1 MRNQNRFKYP
11 NAQKHGVFAATA
23 ILPGEDHGEFKKLLS
38 DLLAKWTPNG
48 PTEEEAVL
56 SIAKAVWRKRRL
68 QKFLDVQ
75 VAKNQLDPSHKAF
88 DISFGLRSLVALLK
102 FSPETAFDEYA
113 SRFLRPDKV
122 SFLKSKYPRSK
133 YKSAEDWAKALIDE
147 IKAMPETQRLPREAE
162 DVAKLF
168 LSCEAVSHEL
178 FQQELTLDERLDVM
192 IDRAVKRLIQIKAMK
207 QMLDQTSA
215 GRSADQ
221 PKRIESKT
229 ARSD

>member
-1 MRNQNRFKYP
+1 MQSS
-11 NAQKHGVFAATA
+11 AQKHGIFAATA

-38 DLLAKWTPNG
+38 DLLAEWTPNG

-56 SIAKAVWRKRRL
+56 SIAKAVSRKRRLL

-88 DISFGLRSLVALLK
+88 DISLGLRSLVPLLK

-113 SRFLRPDKV
+113 SRFLRPDKA
-122 SFLKSKYPRSK
+122 SFLKSKHPRSK

-147 IKAMPETQRLPREAE
+147 INAMPETQRLPAEAE
-162 DVAKLF
+162 DVAKLL

-192 IDRAVKRLIQIKAMK
+192 IDRAVKRLIQMKAMK

>member
-1 MRNQNRFKYP
+1 MRNHNRFKYP

-38 DLLAKWTPNG
+38 DLLAEWTPNG
-48 PTEEEAVL
+48 PTEEEAVV
-56 SIAKAVWRKRRL
+56 SIARAVWRKRRL

-88 DISFGLRSLVALLK
+88 DISLGLRSLVALLK

-122 SFLKSKYPRSK
+122 SFLKSKHPRSK

-147 IKAMPETQRLPREAE
+147 IKAMPETQRLPGEAE

-192 IDRAVKRLIQIKAMK
+192 IDRAVKRLIQVKAMK

>member
-1 MRNQNRFKYP
+1 MVP
-11 NAQKHGVFAATA
+11 
-23 ILPGEDHGEFKKLLS
+23 
-38 DLLAKWTPNG
+38 
-48 PTEEEAVL
+48 
-56 SIAKAVWRKRRL
+56 
-68 QKFLDVQ
+68 
-75 VAKNQLDPSHKAF
+75 
-88 DISFGLRSLVALLK
+88 LLK

-113 SRFLRPDKV
+113 SRFLRPDKA
-122 SFLKSKYPRSK
+122 SFLKSKHPRSK

-147 IKAMPETQRLPREAE
+147 INAMPETQRLPAEAE
-162 DVAKLF
+162 DVAKLL
-168 LSCEAVSHEL
+168 LSCEAASHEL

-192 IDRAVKRLIQIKAMK
+192 IDRAVKRLIQMKAMK